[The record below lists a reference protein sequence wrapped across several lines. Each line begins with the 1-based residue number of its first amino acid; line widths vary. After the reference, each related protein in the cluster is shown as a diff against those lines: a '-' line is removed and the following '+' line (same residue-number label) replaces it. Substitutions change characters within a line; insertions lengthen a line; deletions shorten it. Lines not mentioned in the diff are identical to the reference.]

1 MRPVPCGYA
10 LSMGALEKRGSH
22 TPKAVREKRAY
33 QLILVG
39 GVAGILGCVGI
50 VLSLVG
56 IIGAGL
62 PILAIVIAVVCAL
75 LFRRTI
81 SP

>member
-1 MRPVPCGYA
+1 
-10 LSMGALEKRGSH
+10 MGALEKHGSH
-22 TPKAVREKRAY
+22 IPKAVREKRAY

-39 GVAGILGCVGI
+39 GVAGILGCIGI

-75 LFRRTI
+75 LFRRTV

>member
-1 MRPVPCGYA
+1 
-10 LSMGALEKRGSH
+10 MGALEKRGSY

-33 QLILVG
+33 QLILIG
-39 GVAGILGCVGI
+39 GLAGILGCVGI

-56 IIGAGL
+56 IVGAGL

-75 LFRRTI
+75 LFRRTV
-81 SP
+81 SR

>member
-1 MRPVPCGYA
+1 
-10 LSMGALEKRGSH
+10 MGALEKRGGY

-33 QLILVG
+33 RLILIG
-39 GVAGILGCVGI
+39 SVAGVLGCIGI
-50 VLSLVG
+50 VLSVVG

-75 LFRRTI
+75 LFRRTV
-81 SP
+81 SR

>member
-1 MRPVPCGYA
+1 
-10 LSMGALEKRGSH
+10 MGALEKHGSH

-39 GVAGILGCVGI
+39 GVAGIIGCIGI

-75 LFRRTI
+75 LFRRTV

>member
-1 MRPVPCGYA
+1 
-10 LSMGALEKRGSH
+10 MGALEKRGGY

-33 QLILVG
+33 RLIFVG

-56 IIGAGL
+56 VIGAGL

-75 LFRRTI
+75 LFRRTV
-81 SP
+81 SPR